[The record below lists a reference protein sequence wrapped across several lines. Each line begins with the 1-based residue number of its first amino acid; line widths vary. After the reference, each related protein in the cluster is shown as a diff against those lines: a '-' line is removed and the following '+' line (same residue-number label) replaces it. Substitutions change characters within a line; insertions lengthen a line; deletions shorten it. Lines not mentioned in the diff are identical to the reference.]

1 MWDLDICIIIKQIT
15 LENKKYKFGLL
26 FLMATTTRGSIGTF
40 LASSFCE
47 RINSA
52 DNLVMTDNNTMLGDE
67 KLNMMATLRMNRDFI
82 KFMRNKFG
90 NISINDLKKIAN
102 NSNNIN

>member
-1 MWDLDICIIIKQIT
+1 MWDLDICIIIKQMIQ
-15 LENKKYKFGLL
+15 ENKKNKFQLL
-26 FLMATTTRGSIGTF
+26 LLIATISRGSIETF
-40 LASSFCE
+40 LVSSFCE

-52 DNLVMTDNNTMLGDE
+52 GNLVMTDGNTMLGDE
-67 KLNMMATLRMNRDFI
+67 ELNMMATLRMNRDFM

>member
-1 MWDLDICIIIKQIT
+1 MAIIS
-15 LENKKYKFGLL
+15 
-26 FLMATTTRGSIGTF
+26 RGSIGTF

-52 DNLVMTDNNTMLGDE
+52 GNLVMTDGNTMLGDE
-67 KLNMMATLRMNRDFI
+67 ELNMMATLRMNRDFM

-90 NISINDLKKIAN
+90 NISLNDLKK
-102 NSNNIN
+102 